1 MWKFI
6 FFAALFFMSCN
17 NSSDTS
23 SNTEDST
30 KHSPISQW
38 TTEDDNEFL
47 AGCVDHAKSR
57 YSEDTAYSYCRCVL
71 EKIKKEIP
79 TADSAEVVLQDSTKA
94 VAYTKDCH

>member
-1 MWKFI
+1 MFI
-6 FFAALFFMSCN
+6 AALCFMSCN

-23 SNTEDST
+23 SVTGDSSNHAATSKWTVED
-30 KHSPISQW
+30 
-38 TTEDDNEFL
+38 ENEFL
-47 AGCVDHAKSR
+47 AGCVDNAKSR
-57 YSEDTAYSYCRCVL
+57 YSEDTAYSYCKCVL